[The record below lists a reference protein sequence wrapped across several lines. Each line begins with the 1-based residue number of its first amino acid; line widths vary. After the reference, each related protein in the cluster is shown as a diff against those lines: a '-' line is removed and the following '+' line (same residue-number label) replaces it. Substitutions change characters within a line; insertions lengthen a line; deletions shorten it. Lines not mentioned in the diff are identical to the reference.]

1 MYSLADDRTP
11 TQNTLLKKWKFI
23 HSYSC
28 YGQEGT
34 SGSAGGTRRRSPSG
48 PGGGSVS
55 PRPHGLST
63 VGGGRREKAEGGIP
77 PIRAEVLSENE
88 NMGTGRQE
96 QPTPMQPIYHFK
108 GRENSKKK

>member
-1 MYSLADDRTP
+1 MARKEHQAVREELDEDHRLD
-11 TQNTLLKKWKFI
+11 QEV
-23 HSYSC
+23 
-28 YGQEGT
+28 GQFHPDHMGWALWEE
-34 SGSAGGTRRRSPSG
+34 A
-48 PGGGSVS
+48 
-55 PRPHGLST
+55 
-63 VGGGRREKAEGGIP
+63 GGRRRREGGIP